1 MLLVCQFKYGCHR
14 QESNLHLGFRKPPSY
29 PLNDDGS
36 ERKYTT
42 EFEKNRY
49 FAIVSKMNP
58 DERVLLE
65 HTLKLSEENNKIL
78 RGIQSAQRRAT
89 VYGLIKLALIIVP
102 LVLGYVFIQPYLDQA
117 VSNYNSIQGLF
128 N

>member
-1 MLLVCQFKYGCHR
+1 
-14 QESNLHLGFRKPPSY
+14 
-29 PLNDDGS
+29 
-36 ERKYTT
+36 
-42 EFEKNRY
+42 
-49 FAIVSKMNP
+49 MNP
-58 DERVLLE
+58 EERVLLE

-78 RGIQSAQRRAT
+78 RGIQSAQRRAA

-117 VSNYNSIQGLF
+117 VENYRSIQGLF

>member
-1 MLLVCQFKYGCHR
+1 MRAVLGKY
-14 QESNLHLGFRKPPSY
+14 NTK
-29 PLNDDGS
+29 
-36 ERKYTT
+36 
-42 EFEKNRY
+42 FEKNRY
-49 FAIVSKMNP
+49 FVIVSEMNP

-89 VYGLIKLALIIVP
+89 IYGLIKLALIIVP